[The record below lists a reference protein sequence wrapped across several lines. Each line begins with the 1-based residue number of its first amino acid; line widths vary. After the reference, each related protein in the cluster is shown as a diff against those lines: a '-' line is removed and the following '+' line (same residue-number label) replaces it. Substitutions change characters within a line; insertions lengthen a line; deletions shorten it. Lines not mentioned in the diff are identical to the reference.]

1 MTFSLVDML
10 YLVIIIC
17 SITLT
22 VAVIIS
28 LGRLN
33 SVLDEIKKTS
43 GHVANLSGTLDRLNQ
58 AIVPAVGT
66 AVSAIHTF
74 SKKARQ
80 VVGAKKSTK

>member
-1 MTFSLVDML
+1 MTLSLVDLL

-17 SITLT
+17 SIVLT
-22 VAVIIS
+22 VGIVIS

-33 SVLDEIKKTS
+33 AVLDEIKKTS
-43 GHVANLSGTLDRLNQ
+43 GHVANLSETLDRLNQ
-58 AIVPAVGT
+58 AITPAIGT
-66 AVSAIHTF
+66 AVSAIHHF